1 LPKRIL
7 FLMSDTGGGH
17 RAAAEAILDA
27 MVIQYGRDSVFGELV
42 DVFKHSLFP
51 LNYMPEFYPWWVN
64 NSKTTWGAGYNF
76 SNTKLR
82 ATALSAGMYL
92 TSGHLL
98 RRMVREHPADVVVC
112 VHSVVARP
120 SMAAY
125 MTLRERPPFVTVVTD
140 LVSTHMFWYEPQAER
155 CLVPTE
161 KAYER
166 GLLSGLQP
174 EQLRI
179 TGLPVNPK
187 FCSGLAD
194 KATARAK
201 MGWHP
206 SLPAVLLVAGGEG
219 MGPLYETARAIDAMR
234 LNCQLVV
241 IAGKN
246 SVLREQLEQV
256 QWNQPT
262 TIYGFV
268 NDMPLKMAGA
278 DMIVTK
284 AGPATICEASIAG
297 LPMILND
304 AIPGQETGNVEYVVN
319 NKAGVFAPEPQQVA
333 SVVKSWLD
341 EGPEGL
347 QHRSEVVRR
356 IAHPDAVWQIAEEV
370 WQLAHTPKIT
380 VKRRDY
386 LSQFLTTPREIF
398 PTLS

>member
-1 LPKRIL
+1 
-7 FLMSDTGGGH
+7 
-17 RAAAEAILDA
+17 
-27 MVIQYGRDSVFGELV
+27 
-42 DVFKHSLFP
+42 
-51 LNYMPEFYPWWVN
+51 MPEFYPWWVN
-64 NSKTTWGAGYNF
+64 NSKATWGAGYNI

-82 ATALSAGMYL
+82 ASALSAGMYL

-98 RRMVREHPADVVVC
+98 RRMVRAYPADVVVC
-112 VHSVVARP
+112 VHSVITRP

-140 LVSTHMFWYEPQAER
+140 LVSTHMFWYETKAER
-155 CLVPTE
+155 CLVPTSE
-161 KAYER
+161 AYAR
-166 GLLSGLQP
+166 GLLSGLRRD
-174 EQLRI
+174 QLRI

-187 FCSGLAD
+187 FCSGLED
-194 KATARAK
+194 KAAARQK

-206 SLPAVLLVAGGEG
+206 TLPAVLMVAGGEG
-219 MGPLYETARAIDAMR
+219 MGPLYQTARSIDAMN
-234 LNCQLVV
+234 LNCQLIV

-246 SVLREQLEQV
+246 AVLREQLKQAR
-256 QWNQPT
+256 WNQPT

-268 NDMPLKMAGA
+268 DDMPLKMAGA
-278 DMIVTK
+278 DIIVTK

-304 AIPGQETGNVEYVVN
+304 AIPGQETGNVEYVIN
-319 NKAGVFAPEPQQVA
+319 NDAGVFAPDPREVA
-333 SVVKSWLD
+333 AVVKSWLA

-347 QHRSEVVRR
+347 KHRSEVVRR

-370 WQLAHTPKIT
+370 WHLAHTPKLV